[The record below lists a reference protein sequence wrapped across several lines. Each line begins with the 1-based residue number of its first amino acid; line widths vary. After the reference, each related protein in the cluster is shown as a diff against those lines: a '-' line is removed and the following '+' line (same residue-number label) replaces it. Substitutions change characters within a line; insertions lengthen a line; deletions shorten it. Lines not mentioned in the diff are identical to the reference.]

1 MRILLSLLLATNVFA
16 TRAQET
22 SDEILTPDTQPQ
34 SFFSL
39 QYNNVLSGRALTLTY
54 HQPLGDRGWR
64 GVFGVRYHIH
74 RPKSD
79 LGPKGVY
86 EKSFYARDAFEHFG
100 VKAGFEKGYQVFKNY
115 PTELFAFWDTQ
126 LSHGALQAT
135 PYGMYDS
142 LNQSVV
148 TVHGTPQGNV
158 TYWENNFG
166 LGLRSRVTDRFGY
179 RIFAGGG
186 LVSIHERYQGLGSSL
201 RPFAT
206 AWAME
211 FGYNVGFGIDYR
223 LR

>member
-1 MRILLSLLLATNVFA
+1 MRILIPVLLTAFA
-16 TRAQET
+16 LPARAQEV
-22 SDEILTPDTQPQ
+22 SDAIPTADANPQ

-39 QYNNVLSGRALTLTY
+39 QYNNILSGRALTLTY
-54 HQPLGDRGWR
+54 HQPFGNRGWR

-79 LGPKGVY
+79 LEPKGIY

-100 VKAGFEKGYQVFKNY
+100 VKAGFEKGYGVFKKY
-115 PTELFAFWDTQ
+115 PTELYAFWDSQ

-135 PYGMYDS
+135 PYGIYDS

-148 TVHGTPQGNV
+148 TVFDTPQGNV

-186 LVSIHERYQGLGSSL
+186 VTSIHERYPELVRGAGPL
-201 RPFAT
+201 AT
-206 AWAME
+206 VWAME
-211 FGYNVGFGIDYR
+211 FGYNVGFGLEYH